1 MKSVVGAVQRSLGFE
16 GYRGKFLNMR
26 NEKTQNCYLGW
37 SPWIQTI
44 KQYCVDCVDC
54 VGEQQPSYADQK
66 WLPEKGVRR
75 VHVKK
80 VSLCFSKF
88 LEEKLLKT
96 AAK

>member
-1 MKSVVGAVQRSLGFE
+1 MRKHRIVTSVGHHE
-16 GYRGKFLNMR
+16 Y
-26 NEKTQNCYLGW
+26 
-37 SPWIQTI
+37 
-44 KQYCVDCVDC
+44 KQLSNNQDC